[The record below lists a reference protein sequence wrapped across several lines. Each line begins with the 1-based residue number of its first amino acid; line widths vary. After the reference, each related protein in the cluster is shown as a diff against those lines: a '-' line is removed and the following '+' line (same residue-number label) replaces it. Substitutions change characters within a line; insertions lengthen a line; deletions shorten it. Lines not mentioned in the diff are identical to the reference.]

1 MFKKAFLALLCV
13 TSLMAPAPLLAG
25 QQQMSVSAFDFS
37 FPSIEGTNL
46 NLSDYQGRVLL
57 IVNTASRCGFTRQY
71 SALQNLWSAYRK
83 EGLVV
88 IGVPSNDF
96 GGQELGTEAEVKQ
109 FCEVNFDID
118 FPMTAITEI
127 KGADAHE
134 FYKWAGAQVGMLGK
148 PKWNFHKFLVGRDGQ
163 IADWFSS
170 VSEPDSPKFRSAIEQ
185 ALAQNSA
192 S

>member
-1 MFKKAFLALLCV
+1 
-13 TSLMAPAPLLAG
+13 MAPAPLPAG
-25 QQQMSVSAFDFS
+25 QQQMSVTAFDFS

-185 ALAQNSA
+185 ALAQNSP

>member
-1 MFKKAFLALLCV
+1 MFRKAFLALLCI
-13 TSLMAPAPLLAG
+13 TSLMAPAQLLAG

-118 FPMTAITEI
+118 FPMTTITEI
-127 KGADAHE
+127 KGAEAHE

-163 IADWFSS
+163 ITDWFSS
-170 VSEPDSPKFRSAIEQ
+170 ASEPNSPKFRSAIEQ
-185 ALAQNSA
+185 ALAQNSP

>member
-1 MFKKAFLALLCV
+1 
-13 TSLMAPAPLLAG
+13 MAPSPLLAG

-37 FPSIEGTNL
+37 FPSIEGAKL
-46 NLSDYQGRVLL
+46 KLSDYQGHVLL
-57 IVNTASRCGFTRQY
+57 IVNTASRCGFTGQY
-71 SALQNLWSAYRK
+71 NALQNLWSAYRN

-96 GGQELGTEAEVKQ
+96 GSQELDTESEVKQ

-118 FPMTAITEI
+118 FPMTAITGI
-127 KGADAHE
+127 KGAEAHE

-148 PKWNFHKFLVGRDGQ
+148 PKWNFHKYLVGRDGQ

-170 VSEPDSPKFRSAIEQ
+170 VSEPDSPTFRSAIEQ
-185 ALAQNSA
+185 ALTQNSP

>member
-1 MFKKAFLALLCV
+1 MFRKSFLALLCII
-13 TSLMAPAPLLAG
+13 SLMAPAPLLAG
-25 QQQMSVSAFDFS
+25 QQQMSVSVFDFS
-37 FPSIEGTNL
+37 FPSIEGANL

-57 IVNTASRCGFTRQY
+57 IVNTASRCGFTKQY
-71 SALQNLWSAYRK
+71 SALQNLWSTYRD

-96 GGQELGTEAEVKQ
+96 GGQELATEAQVKQ
-109 FCEVNFDID
+109 FCDVNFDID

-127 KGADAHE
+127 VGAGAHE
-134 FYKWAGAQVGMLGK
+134 FYKWVGAEVGMLGK

-170 VSEPDSPKFRSAIEQ
+170 VSDPDSPKFRSAIEQ
-185 ALAQNSA
+185 ALAQNSPL
-192 S
+192 